1 MADDIAA
8 VDLRWTPVT
17 GLLYWAQS
25 QPDAVFLSQPHEG
38 VVTDIT
44 WAEAEDQV
52 RRMAAYLQSLQLPP
66 GSAIGLL
73 SRNCAQM
80 ILADLAIWM
89 AGHVS
94 VPVYP
99 SLNAETL
106 GYILRHCETRLLF
119 LGPLEDWAGM
129 APGIPPDMPTVVF
142 PQTPDGTAPA
152 GAVPWD
158 TVLSR
163 HAPTAT
169 IVPRDPD
176 RLARLVYTSGSTGQP
191 KGVMVPFKAMAVS
204 ARLLDHFCDVGP
216 QDRMISYL
224 PLAHVYEAAAVE
236 CNGLRHGFRIY
247 FSEGLATFAEDLR
260 RARPTLFHSV
270 PRLWVKFQQG
280 VTSKLPQLDAML
292 ADPAMADG
300 VRRKVLEQLGLQDV
314 RLALTGSAPL
324 PPPVIEWYRNLG
336 LELLE
341 GYAMSEDF
349 AYSHLSRPGRARIG
363 YVGDTNPGV
372 DRRIADNGEVQL
384 RSPGCMMGYYR
395 DAEKTAEA
403 FTEDGWFRTG
413 DRGEVD
419 EEGRLRITGRLK
431 EIFKTSKGKYV
442 SPAPIENKLSHP
454 WVEQTCVCGADQTQP
469 FVLVMPSPLMADTLA
484 TEEGQARLTADL
496 DALLTRVNAQLDPHE
511 RLAFAVVVPET
522 WTIAN
527 NLLTP
532 TMKIRRS
539 AIEAR
544 YAAQVE
550 DWVARGDRVIWA

>member
-1 MADDIAA
+1 MGDDIAS
-8 VDLRWTPVT
+8 VDQRWTPVA
-17 GLLYWAQS
+17 GLLHWART

-52 RRMAAYLQSLQLPP
+52 RRIAAYLTSLQLPS

-99 SLNAETL
+99 SLNADTL
-106 GYILRHCETRLLF
+106 GYILRHCETRVLF
-119 LGPLEDWAGM
+119 LGPLDDWSAM
-129 APGIPPDMPTVVF
+129 APGIPSGLPTVVF
-142 PQTPDGTAPA
+142 PQTSASAVPA
-152 GAVPWD
+152 GAEQWNA
-158 TVLSR
+158 LLAR
-163 HAPTAT
+163 HAPTSEV
-169 IVPRDPD
+169 VPRAPD
-176 RLARLVYTSGSTGQP
+176 SLARLVYTSGSTGQP

-204 ARLLDHFCDVGP
+204 AQLLDHFCEVGP

-224 PLAHVYEAAAVE
+224 PLAHAYEAAAAE
-236 CNGLRHGFRIY
+236 CNGLRHGFRIF
-247 FSEGLATFAEDLR
+247 FSEGLATFPEDLR
-260 RARPTLFHSV
+260 RARPTIFLSV

-280 VTSKLPQLDAML
+280 VTSKLPQLETML

-324 PPPVIEWYRNLG
+324 PPPVIAWYRSLG

-363 YVGDTNPGV
+363 YVGDANPGV
-372 DRRIADNGEVQL
+372 ERRIADDGEVQL

-395 DAEKTAEA
+395 DAEKTAAA
-403 FTEDGWFRTG
+403 FTGDGWFRTG

-431 EIFKTSKGKYV
+431 EIFKTTKGKYV

-454 WVEQTCVCGADQTQP
+454 WVEQTCVCGADQPQP
-469 FVLVMPSPLMADTLA
+469 FVLVMPSPLMADTLVTEDGRTRLA
-484 TEEGQARLTADL
+484 TDL

-511 RLAFAVVVPET
+511 HLAFAVVVPET

-544 YAAQVE
+544 YAAQV
-550 DWVARGDRVIWA
+550 DGWVARGDRVIWA